1 MAEEFLGLKIS
12 VLLHSGA
19 RIEGTFLSI
28 EPFTRQLTL
37 KDVTLYF
44 FGQPP
49 HHAPIHGIYGKDI
62 KDLNTESIQQQ
73 QQQKPQIIEP
83 QISINKSFST
93 SKNKKKKQ
101 SQQTVQQAQQW
112 PRNNRKNNNNS
123 NNSWADKDVSSYQE
137 IEFDFQKNLNRFDK
151 AKVFAEIRET
161 DKTSQEDLLVSL
173 NRQRNLLPTENVLDE
188 EPKNK
193 PKLWTETNHTPVPSF
208 PLATLTRIEH
218 EYTKVSQHREGL
230 LIENSAKGAAI
241 LAMRLLRGLS
251 SGSVVVLVGNNK
263 NGAVGLA
270 MARMMVDRGYQVT
283 VCLASSNKDHLC
295 RLVAF
300 EYHTLYNLGVPIVY
314 HPSDIKDDCNLVVDA
329 ILGPENKLMDNLGA
343 FHAITEAISWAKCQ
357 NKPILSIDFPSGIDA
372 DTGLKKKEKKKN

>member
-1 MAEEFLGLKIS
+1 
-12 VLLHSGA
+12 
-19 RIEGTFLSI
+19 
-28 EPFTRQLTL
+28 
-37 KDVTLYF
+37 
-44 FGQPP
+44 
-49 HHAPIHGIYGKDI
+49 
-62 KDLNTESIQQQ
+62 
-73 QQQKPQIIEP
+73 
-83 QISINKSFST
+83 
-93 SKNKKKKQ
+93 
-101 SQQTVQQAQQW
+101 
-112 PRNNRKNNNNS
+112 
-123 NNSWADKDVSSYQE
+123 
-137 IEFDFQKNLNRFDK
+137 
-151 AKVFAEIRET
+151 
-161 DKTSQEDLLVSL
+161 
-173 NRQRNLLPTENVLDE
+173 LDE

-193 PKLWTETNHTPVPSF
+193 PKLWTETNHIPVPSF

-251 SGSVVVLVGNNK
+251 SSSVVVLAGNNK

-283 VCLASSNKDHLC
+283 VCLASPNKDHLC

-329 ILGPENKLMDNLGA
+329 ILGPENKLMDNLSA

-372 DTGLKKKEKKKN
+372 DTGTCTEKKYIFLIKKKKKGAPQHPEYVIYPQWTISLGIPKLGCNSLRITGALCLVEIGIPHDLYKKEGIDVRNIFSKTDVLINLTYDKPS

>member
-1 MAEEFLGLKIS
+1 MNI
-12 VLLHSGA
+12 
-19 RIEGTFLSI
+19 
-28 EPFTRQLTL
+28 
-37 KDVTLYF
+37 D
-44 FGQPP
+44 
-49 HHAPIHGIYGKDI
+49 
-62 KDLNTESIQQQ
+62 
-73 QQQKPQIIEP
+73 
-83 QISINKSFST
+83 
-93 SKNKKKKQ
+93 KKKKQ

-112 PRNNRKNNNNS
+112 PRNNRKNNNNNTN

-151 AKVFAEIRET
+151 AKVFAEIRVKKKKKKKDYAQINTVLKET

-193 PKLWTETNHTPVPSF
+193 PKLWTETNHIPVPSF

-251 SGSVVVLVGNNK
+251 SGSVVVLAGNNK

-283 VCLASSNKDHLC
+283 VCLASPNKDHLC

-329 ILGPENKLMDNLGA
+329 ILGPENKLMDNLSA

-372 DTGLKKKEKKKN
+372 DTGTCTEKKIHFSN